1 MVYVSDQVSENGKD
15 CEAKKNVI
23 VDVGNLEG

>member
-15 CEAKKNVI
+15 CEAKKNV